1 MDNIVLVMLACAI
14 AIIILYSVLQG
25 YFEGVTAL
33 KYNSNLNVQQA
44 SIDVSK
50 PKSKNFAYGMWI
62 NINKLSVDGA
72 NKLSVDDIILSRPSE
87 IKLFIHN
94 GNLMIADSFEVV
106 RNSFEVVRNFPLQ
119 KWVYITVSVKENT
132 ISKKSIID
140 TYIDGKLVKSFESM
154 SVISPTDNSLTLDQF
169 DAKLIG
175 FKRWTYPLNP
185 VMVSDEYNAS
195 NMKKLVGNYNL
206 DISILKNEVLAKR
219 FSVF

>member
-94 GNLMIADSFEVV
+94 GNLMIAD
-106 RNSFEVVRNFPLQ
+106 SFEVVRNFPLQ

>member
-62 NINKLSVDGA
+62 NINKLSIDA
-72 NKLSVDDIILSRPSE
+72 KSKLPVDDIILSRPSE

-106 RNSFEVVRNFPLQ
+106 RNFPLQ
-119 KWVYITVSVKENT
+119 KWVYITVNVKENT
-132 ISKKSIID
+132 ISKRSIID
-140 TYIDGKLVKSFESM
+140 TYIDGKLVKSFETT
-154 SVISPTDNSLTLDQF
+154 SVISPKDDILTLGQF
-169 DAKLIG
+169 DTKLIG

-195 NMKKLVGNYNL
+195 NMKKLLGNYNL
-206 DISILKNEVLAKR
+206 DISVLKNEVLAKR